1 MEFLNLEQ
9 KRRWNLVFRRRVFG
23 FGRLF
28 TKL

>member
-9 KRRWNLVFRRRVFG
+9 KRRWNLVFRRRFFEYWAV
-23 FGRLF
+23 F